1 MNDRPN
7 QQQSTTFRAQV
18 GAALAVYRVESGS
31 KFSGPFYF
39 PSDFREPE
47 RQQFISLKASTDD
60 DQTLYP
66 NLGSFWV
73 DTLFDFLEVQL
84 RDEIFERQISEA
96 GCEPVDEMT
105 LRQQINE
112 CFQRLKPQ
120 FKPQFT
126 YDGEPVEIY
135 RMFNS
140 ATRVSFALRSTINY
154 YAFFWES
161 VADELAQHQE

>member
-1 MNDRPN
+1 MNDIPN
-7 QQQSTTFRAQV
+7 QQRSIAFRAQV
-18 GAALAVYRVESGS
+18 EAALAVYRMESGS

-39 PSDFREPE
+39 PADFREPE

-84 RDEIFERQISEA
+84 RDEKFERQISEA

-105 LRQQINE
+105 MRQQINE
-112 CFQRLKPQ
+112 CFRQLKPNYT
-120 FKPQFT
+120 PSFT
-126 YDGEPVEIY
+126 YDGDPIDVY

-140 ATRVSFALRSTINY
+140 ATRISFALQTTLKY

-161 VADELAQHQE
+161 ETGTSYLPQ